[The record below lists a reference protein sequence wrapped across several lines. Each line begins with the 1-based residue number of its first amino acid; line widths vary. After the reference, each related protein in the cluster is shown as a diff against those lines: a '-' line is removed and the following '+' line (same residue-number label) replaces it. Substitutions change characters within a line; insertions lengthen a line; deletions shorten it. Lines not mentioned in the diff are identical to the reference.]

1 MGDWSLTSDYLLLSG
16 FLHHSTENDT
26 EDCQTNILIDMDERT
41 GYKWKTDRE
50 SIPDTRDGVPSDGLQ
65 GKPSHRTHRIPLQ
78 ERYSRERQLVGD
90 EVS

>member
-1 MGDWSLTSDYLLLSG
+1 MKGLNYILFNKKLLLSG

-26 EDCQTNILIDMDERT
+26 EDCQTNILIDMDERN

-50 SIPDTRDGVPSDGLQ
+50 STRDGVPSDGLQ
-65 GKPSHRTHRIPLQ
+65 SKPPHRTHRIPLQ
-78 ERYSRERQLVGD
+78 ERYSEERQLVGD